1 MRNECSPTRDCLDG
15 AGCFTKSCVSGIEA
29 NVTRIDDLMKS
40 SLMLVTALN
49 PHIGYDKASQV
60 EPTDDKWKTRQIDR
74 ADRAPPLLLQV
85 AKKAHK
91 EGTTL
96 IEAGGPA
103 GLGFFT
109 PEEFAAWVKP
119 EEMVSPTPR

>member
-1 MRNECSPTRDCLDG
+1 MEDTADCGL
-15 AGCFTKSCVSGIEA
+15 
-29 NVTRIDDLMKS
+29 
-40 SLMLVTALN
+40 
-49 PHIGYDKASQV
+49 YD
-60 EPTDDKWKTRQIDR
+60 THIDR
-74 ADRAPPLLLQV
+74 AHRTRSLLPQV

-96 IEAGGPA
+96 TQAGGPA

>member
-1 MRNECSPTRDCLDG
+1 MRTKCSPTRDYSDG

-60 EPTDDKWKTRQIDR
+60 EPTDDTWKRRQIDR
-74 ADRAPPLLLQV
+74 VYHAPSLLLQV